1 MDKRK
6 KSGKPYLRIQVAM
19 LGNNVGL
26 LRTPDLEM
34 VDDCF
39 QYWLETQEPLPN
51 CLMELLSHDIK
62 LLLSGRDGLVLK
74 KTGSLSNNPNI
85 DTFLHAA
92 VSYVK
97 TCRRYKYDE
106 NPVMTVCEKYEITR
120 QTYYRWNK
128 RFPDAPS
135 DIPKHLVNAVIT
147 YASNGY
153 KVYRISKKENVH
165 PLG

>member
-1 MDKRK
+1 VAKIK
-6 KSGKPYLRIQVAM
+6 NSGKPYLRIQVAM

-39 QYWLETQEPLPN
+39 QYWLKTQEPLPN

-74 KTGSLSNNPNI
+74 KKGSLSNNPNI

-97 TCRRYKYDE
+97 TCNSRRGSRRPHPRE
-106 NPVMTVCEKYEITR
+106 R
-120 QTYYRWNK
+120 QCGID
-128 RFPDAPS
+128 DA
-135 DIPKHLVNAVIT
+135 
-147 YASNGY
+147 G
-153 KVYRISKKENVH
+153 
-165 PLG
+165 